1 MPRGLVIGAQTM
13 GLSGVDNDVH
23 DVAAWLADHHF
34 KLDVRRGSDASHDGM
49 LDGLRALIAAVDH
62 DEPAVVYFSG
72 HGGVLEAA
80 EDPRPAVRSWRP
92 SSEPARLGFLVPVD
106 YDPDDL
112 RRALL
117 ETVWSA
123 HIVELTQR
131 TRHVVVIHDCC
142 HAAQTVRHGVR
153 QRRDQRE
160 QGGSGGD
167 GFRRDRTRSV
177 ARTLISADELRV
189 LTATAG
195 ELVYPLGNPHAVRLV
210 ATGSHGLA
218 WEREGSDRHV
228 RGVLTSNL
236 LAEARAIG
244 DRPISWAELGG
255 RVRARVLSATQGKQR
270 LEIEGPTQR
279 RLFALDD
286 GEPCTKVTV
295 RAGRGRFVLAA
306 GRAHGVQRG
315 DVFRAVGAV
324 SPIAEVTQV
333 GLLESVIT
341 VQHSTTRRSGFD
353 VIPIQRA
360 TTFPIAIAADD
371 PQARHAIAA
380 AVAGYPRL
388 RVEQTEHPAARIQ
401 LADGWLSLHDEHG
414 PLGAPAM
421 ANEAVIAAAVARLAR
436 LGAGRTLLHIADQ
449 LASGDVVM
457 EVERAACVAD
467 AAAADKRTGTRDAMI
482 IEPAAPA
489 SPASDAPGPSEV
501 LGDEATIT
509 ATDRLCVRFTSRNE
523 RALWL
528 HLFAIGPGEAVH
540 ALGPVSSGK
549 QLNPWG
555 MIVLGAVPGSR
566 LGGFSLPWPGRSA
579 EARRPI
585 DLVLIATSAAT
596 DLSSLILPDPDRAV
610 PPTAAHGVPPAELHP
625 MPPPPVTRDVVGVP
639 LGQHAVAA
647 RQRLWLL
654 PDGRSR

>member
-34 KLDVRRGSDASHDGM
+34 ELDVRRGSDASHDGM

-72 HGGVLEAA
+72 HGGVLEVA

-92 SSEPARLGFLVPVD
+92 SAEPARLGFLVPVD

-112 RRALL
+112 SRALL

-123 HIVELTQR
+123 HIVELTRR

-160 QGGSGGD
+160 QGSSGGE

-177 ARTLISADELRV
+177 ARTLITADELRA
-189 LTATAG
+189 LAATAG
-195 ELVYPLGNPHAVRLV
+195 DMVHALGNPHAVRLV

-270 LEIEGPTQR
+270 LEIEGPTHR

-333 GLLESVIT
+333 GLLESIIT
-341 VQHSTTRRSGFD
+341 VQHSTTRRSAFD
-353 VIPIQRA
+353 VVPIQRA

-388 RVEQTEHPAARIQ
+388 RVEHTDHPAARIE
-401 LADGWLSLHDEHG
+401 LAEGWLSLHDEHG
-414 PLGAPAM
+414 PMGAPVM
-421 ANEAVIAAAVARLAR
+421 ADEAGIAGAVARLAR

-449 LASGDVVM
+449 LASSDVVM
-457 EVERAACVAD
+457 EIERAACVA
-467 AAAADKRTGTRDAMI
+467 AAAADDDERTGTRVAMI
-482 IEPAAPA
+482 IEPAA
-489 SPASDAPGPSEV
+489 EV
-501 LGDEATIT
+501 LGNEATIA
-509 ATDRLCVRFTSRNE
+509 ATDRLCVRFTSRSE

-566 LGGFSLPWPGRSA
+566 FGGFSLPWPGVSA

-585 DLVLIATSAAT
+585 ELVLIATSAAT

-610 PPTAAHGVPPAELHP
+610 LPTAADGEPPAELHP
-625 MPPPPVTRDVVGVP
+625 MPPPPVTRDVVGAP

-654 PDGRSR
+654 PDGRRG